1 MNNGHGTGFFSC
13 TRGSRQGGP
22 LSAFLFIL
30 SLEMLFVQ
38 VREKK
43 NIEGLKIFGHEFKL
57 SAIPD
62 DTTYFVKHEAA
73 AQELKKLFNDFAV
86 FSSLRIN

>member
-1 MNNGHGTGFFSC
+1 MNNGHSTGFFSC
-13 TRGSRQGGP
+13 THGSRQGDP

-38 VREKK
+38 VRENK

-57 SAIPD
+57 SAFAD
-62 DTTYFVKHEAA
+62 DTTSHVVYGMG
-73 AQELKKLFNDFAV
+73 QEV
-86 FSSLRIN
+86 FF